1 MRGLALGLLV
11 LLLVGRPVGRL
22 GALDLLV
29 TGAMQW
35 ILSPRCVPC
44 CVLKSTG
51 SRTSTRCPCASL
63 LTARRAAW
71 SASRGTR
78 RACGRPSGSCWTSP
92 PAWYVRQPCWGGLR
106 RGAGRRR
113 AELSLGQTLES
124 PPPEHRPQALRS
136 TFQDAQDTPGWAR
149 ASEGKSHCCELLRRR
164 RGGVRRALLPRARR
178 QHSRVTA
185 ASLHRCRLSA
195 PCSA

>member
-1 MRGLALGLLV
+1 MSVRIPPDSEKSSLV
-11 LLLVGRPVGRL
+11 RIEGDPQGVRQAKREL
-22 GALDLLV
+22 LDL
-29 TGAMQW
+29 A
-35 ILSPRCVPC
+35 
-44 CVLKSTG
+44 
-51 SRTSTRCPCASL
+51 SRMVRPAAL
-63 LTARRAAW
+63 LGRAA
-71 SASRGTR
+71 A
-78 RACGRPSGSCWTSP
+78 GS
-92 PAWYVRQPCWGGLR
+92 
-106 RGAGRRR
+106 GRRR

-164 RGGVRRALLPRARR
+164 RGGVRRALLPRARW

>member
-1 MRGLALGLLV
+1 MSVRIPPDSEKSSLV
-11 LLLVGRPVGRL
+11 RIEGDPQGVRQAKREL
-22 GALDLLV
+22 LDLASRMVRPAALLEWP
-29 TGAMQW
+29 AAS
-35 ILSPRCVPC
+35 LSLACA
-44 CVLKSTG
+44 VLGVDGTG
-51 SRTSTRCPCASL
+51 SA
-63 LTARRAAW
+63 
-71 SASRGTR
+71 
-78 RACGRPSGSCWTSP
+78 
-92 PAWYVRQPCWGGLR
+92 GLR

-149 ASEGKSHCCELLRRR
+149 ASEGKSHWCELLRRR